1 MRPRKTVRGP
11 DNAPLT
17 NLRFSGAALQREL
30 PCNQQRP
37 DQLNDHGLCKERS
50 GLLSYVEGKG
60 LVQAGARKVNS
71 GEVAELA
78 AAGARAYVI
87 HWFVSRTARH
97 LPSTFSS
104 TTVAPE

>member
-1 MRPRKTVRGP
+1 MRPRKNGQGTGQ
-11 DNAPLT
+11 APLT

-50 GLLSYVEGKG
+50 RLLSYVEGKG

-78 AAGARAYVI
+78 DARARAYVI

>member
-1 MRPRKTVRGP
+1 M
-11 DNAPLT
+11 AY
-17 NLRFSGAALQREL
+17 A
-30 PCNQQRP
+30 
-37 DQLNDHGLCKERS
+37 KERS

-78 AAGARAYVI
+78 DAGARAYVI